1 MRIAVMGTGG
11 VGGYFGARLVR
22 GGHEVAFVARGRQ
35 LEALRSH
42 GLRVESPLGDIHLP
56 DVAVTDQP
64 AEIGP
69 VDLVLFTVKLWDTLE
84 AAESIK
90 PLLGETTAVVS
101 FQNGVVKDDIL
112 RDALGAEHVIG
123 GVTYIA
129 ATIAEP
135 GVIRHSGTLQKL
147 VFGEYDGSLSPR
159 VRQFRDAC
167 ADSGVDA
174 ETSDRIEQTIWEKFV
189 FLVGLSGTTSLA
201 RSEIG
206 PIRSHPRSRAFL
218 HDVMAEVVQVAL
230 AQGVPLP
237 ADYADERLA
246 FTDTVPASMT
256 SSMHRDLEQGN
267 RLEVAWLSGDVVE
280 RGTRLGVTTPC
291 NRAIFGILSIY
302 SDGRAIPA

>member
-11 VGGYFGARLVR
+11 VGGYFGARLAQA
-22 GGHEVAFVARGRQ
+22 GHEVAFVARGGQ
-35 LEALRSH
+35 LAALRAR
-42 GLRVESPLGDIHLP
+42 GLRVQSQLGDAHLP
-56 DVAVTDQP
+56 NVEVTDEP

-69 VDLVLFTVKLWDTLE
+69 VDFVLFTVKLWDTLE
-84 AAESIK
+84 AAEAVK
-90 PLLGETTAVVS
+90 PLLRTQTAVVS

-112 RDALGAEHVIG
+112 RQALGAEHVIG

-147 VFGEYDGSLSPR
+147 VFGEYDGSQSPR
-159 VRQFRDAC
+159 VRQFCEAC
-167 ADSGVDA
+167 ADSGIDA
-174 ETSDRIEQTIWEKFV
+174 EISDRIEQAIWEKFV

-201 RSEIG
+201 RSPIG

-218 HDVMAEVVQVAL
+218 HDVMTEVVQVAL

-246 FTDTVPASMT
+246 FTDQVPASMT
-256 SSMHRDLEQGN
+256 SSMHHDLEQGN

-280 RGTRLGVTTPC
+280 RGARLGVPTPC
-291 NRAIFGILSIY
+291 NRAIFDILSVHG
-302 SDGRAIPA
+302 DGRAA

>member
-11 VGGYFGARLVR
+11 VGGYFGARLAQA
-22 GGHEVAFVARGRQ
+22 GHEVAFVARGRQ
-35 LEALRSH
+35 LAALRAR
-42 GLRVESPLGDIHLP
+42 GLRVQSQLGDVHLP
-56 DVAVTDQP
+56 NVEVTDEP

-84 AAESIK
+84 AAEAVK
-90 PLLGETTAVVS
+90 PLLGTQTAVVS

-112 RDALGAEHVIG
+112 RQALGAEYVIG

-147 VFGEYDGSLSPR
+147 VFGEYDGSQSPR
-159 VRQFRDAC
+159 VRQFREAC
-167 ADSGVDA
+167 ADSGIDA
-174 ETSDRIEQTIWEKFV
+174 EISDRIEQAIWEKFV
-189 FLVGLSGTTSLA
+189 FLIGLSGTTSLA
-201 RSEIG
+201 RTPIG

-218 HDVMAEVVQVAL
+218 HDVMTEVVQVAL

-246 FTDTVPASMT
+246 FTDQVPASMT
-256 SSMHRDLEQGN
+256 SSMHHDLEQGN
-267 RLEVAWLSGDVVE
+267 RLEVPWLSGDVVE
-280 RGTRLGVTTPC
+280 RGARLGVPTPC
-291 NRAIFGILSIY
+291 NRAIFDILSVH
-302 SDGRAIPA
+302 SDGRAA

>member
-11 VGGYFGARLVR
+11 VGGYFGARLAR
-22 GGHEVAFVARGRQ
+22 AGHEVAFVARGRQ
-35 LEALRSH
+35 LEALRAH

-56 DVAVTDQP
+56 DVAVTGKP

-84 AAESIK
+84 AAEAIK
-90 PLLGETTAVVS
+90 PLLGAQTAVVS

-112 RDALGAEHVIG
+112 RHALGAGHVIG

-135 GVIRHSGTLQKL
+135 GIIRHSGTLQKL
-147 VFGEYDGSLSPR
+147 VFGEYDGSQSPR

-167 ADSGVDA
+167 TGSGIDA
-174 ETSDRIEQTIWEKFV
+174 EISDRIEQAIWEKFV
-189 FLVGLSGTTSLA
+189 FLTGLSGATSLA
-201 RSEIG
+201 RSPIG

-218 HDVMAEVVQVAL
+218 HDVMAEVVQVAR

-237 ADYADERLA
+237 AGYADERLA
-246 FTDTVPASMT
+246 FTDQLPASMT
-256 SSMHRDLEQGN
+256 SSMHHDLEQGN

-280 RGTRLGVTTPC
+280 RGARLGLATPC
-291 NRAIFGILSIY
+291 NRAIFDILSVH
-302 SDGRAIPA
+302 SEGRAG